1 MEILSSVDDG
11 IQYLHLVGNFDT
23 TDVDT
28 FQAHV
33 EEAVD
38 AQHFKVL
45 VNASQMRFIN
55 STALGSLIRAQK
67 RLQQYGGDLSVAELP
82 TFAAGVFKTLGLDRK
97 IRCFGEESEALD
109 YLQSVGSEGISVEGD
124 QQVGFTFVGEEQL
137 TVAGDEPRLGV
148 MKSIGEYGV
157 QFQWENLD
165 GLDADTMFTT
175 GAPVR
180 VRFRL
185 PLYHESH
192 MFHADAEVVNSTVTA
207 GNKVTVQ
214 TKFTN
219 LSDVERR
226 AIQQFVR
233 DLRYLKGEL
242 STGEVPDGDGD
253 DDGDG

>member
-1 MEILSSVDDG
+1 MEILSSHEDG

-23 TDVDT
+23 TDVET
-28 FQAHV
+28 FHAHV
-33 EEAVD
+33 EESID
-38 AQHFKVL
+38 AQNFRVL
-45 VNASQMRFIN
+45 VNAEGMRFIN

-67 RLQQYGGDLSVAELP
+67 RLQQYGGDLAIAALP
-82 TFAAGVFKTLGLDRK
+82 SFAAGVFKTLGLDRK
-97 IRCFGEESEALD
+97 IRCFGGVDQAVDFLR
-109 YLQSVGSEGISVEGD
+109 SVGAEGVGVEGD
-124 QQVGFTFVGEEQL
+124 QQVGFSFVGDDQIA
-137 TVAGDEPRLGV
+137 VAGDEPRIGT

-157 QFQWENLD
+157 QFLWENLD
-165 GLDADTMFTT
+165 SLDVDTMFAS

-192 MFHADAEVVNSTVTA
+192 MFHADATIVNATVTA

-242 STGEVPDGDGD
+242 SD
-253 DDGDG
+253 